1 MPYSQLLERVMING
15 KIHRHFPDAQKPFL
29 RHQIG
34 EYRKR
39 DQFVAARF
47 KTVDLGGGVKNLIK
61 ISEAY
66 KLETPATV
74 FHLLGWGEDYNR
86 AVISA
91 NLTL

>member
-1 MPYSQLLERVMING
+1 MPSQLLERTMPNG
-15 KIHRHFPDAQKPFL
+15 KIHRHFPDAIKPFL

-47 KTVDLGGGVKNLIK
+47 IMVNQGGGVKMPFK
-61 ISEAY
+61 IADAC
-66 KLETPATV
+66 KLETQATV
-74 FHLLGWGEDYNR
+74 FHLLGWGEEYNR